1 MLDSVV
7 DASALSPQAAG
18 YVPTAYHA
26 GAAALP
32 TAPRFRFQVRPPFG
46 AVSLVLLPASQRAH
60 SAAAAA
66 AVAAHLASLL
76 APPHPY
82 PAPG

>member
-46 AVSLVLLPASQRAH
+46 AVTASEHTAQLRLRLWQPT
-60 SAAAAA
+60 SPPC
-66 AVAAHLASLL
+66 S
-76 APPHPY
+76 PPHTPT
-82 PAPG
+82 PPR